1 MKLTALFGM
10 ATLSVIALARADE
23 PAKATAHEHGE
34 NASCCEAAATSTP
47 VKASYLE
54 VKTAPA
60 ANVTKGAVKGTI
72 SYDGKAPKVE
82 ALSIKADAAKGC
94 TDEGAKVSDQNRSLL
109 VGEKGGIANVVV
121 TIKVKGAE
129 GKVPADPIAIDQMAC
144 RYEPH
149 VVLIPTGATVKY
161 LNSDKVSHNVHTY
174 AGKNDSLNKTIA
186 PGSKETQKLDKADK
200 IEVKCD
206 IHPWMSAWMF
216 VTDSPYTAVT
226 GADGSFTIP
235 DVPAG
240 EYKVELWHEKL
251 GKGKGTVKVNEDGT
265 SEALDIKMGEK
276 KKGGGRRRR

>member
-23 PAKATAHEHGE
+23 PAKAAHEHGAE
-34 NASCCEAAATSTP
+34 GSCCESASTSTP
-47 VKASYLE
+47 IKASYVE
-54 VKTAPA
+54 VKNAPA
-60 ANVTKGAVKGTI
+60 ANVVKGAVTGTI
-72 SYDGKAPKVE
+72 SFDGEAPKVE
-82 ALSIKADAAKGC
+82 PLAIKADAAKGC
-94 TDEGAKVSDQNRSLL
+94 TDEGSEVSDQDRTLL
-109 VGEKGGIANVVV
+109 IGEKGGIANVVV
-121 TIKVKGAE
+121 TIDVKGAE
-129 GKVPADPIAIDQMAC
+129 VKVPEKPISVDQMAC

-149 VVLIPTGATVKY
+149 VMLIPAGATVEY

-186 PGSKETQKLDKADK
+186 PGSKEEQKLEKADK

-206 IHPWMSAWMF
+206 IHPWMNAWMF
-216 VTDSPYTAVT
+216 VTDSPYAAVT
-226 GADGSFTIP
+226 AADGTFTIP

-251 GKGKGTVKVNEDGT
+251 GKGKGRVTVKEDGT
-265 SEALDIKMGEK
+265 CEPLEMKMGEE